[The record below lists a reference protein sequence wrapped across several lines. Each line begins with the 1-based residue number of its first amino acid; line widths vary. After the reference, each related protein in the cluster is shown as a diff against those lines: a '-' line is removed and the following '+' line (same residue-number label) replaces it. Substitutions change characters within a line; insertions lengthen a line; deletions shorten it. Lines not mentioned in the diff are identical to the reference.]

1 MRILLIEDDAAL
13 GALLR
18 RRLGAENMIVDWVSR
33 VEEARSACR
42 DFAYDVVILDRGL
55 PDGDGLDLLA
65 ALRASPGKPRILVL
79 TARGATHDRISG
91 LNAGADDYLG
101 KPFDPDELAAR
112 CRALGRRFP
121 PTADEVITVANI
133 TFNQRMRS
141 VSVAGQTVTLS
152 RRELLILECLI
163 RSKGRVVPRERLL
176 EQVYGFDDEIESN
189 GLESNMSR
197 LRKTLRE
204 AGGQA
209 EIRVV
214 RGIGY
219 FIGTAPPGG
228 SQ

>member
-1 MRILLIEDDAAL
+1 MRILLIEDDCAL
-13 GALLR
+13 GALLQ
-18 RRLGAENMIVDWVSR
+18 RRLGAESIVVDWVR
-33 VEEARSACR
+33 HLEDARAACK

-55 PDGDGLDLLA
+55 PDGDGLDLMG

-79 TARGATHDRISG
+79 TARGATRERISG
-91 LNAGADDYLG
+91 LDAGADDYLG

-112 CRALGRRFP
+112 CRALGRRA
-121 PTADEVITVANI
+121 TIMADDVITIANI
-133 TFNQRMRS
+133 TLNQRMRS
-141 VSVAGQTVTLS
+141 VSVAGVAVALP

-163 RSKGRVVPRERLL
+163 RHKGRVVPRERLL

-189 GLESNMSR
+189 GLETNISR

-219 FIGTAPPGG
+219 FIGASSAGG